1 MIDGGTNRERE
12 HAVRLSEAPQ
22 ILAQTILDTLREP
35 ILVLDVAL
43 RVKMANR
50 SFYRTFRV
58 KPEETENKI
67 IYELGDGQWNIPK
80 LRALLGEVCSGDM
93 PAEDFEVGR
102 DFPGI
107 GQRFMVLNAR
117 RIRRETGQPM
127 ILLAIEDISERKAI
141 ERALQLH
148 AKELERSNA
157 DLEQFAYV
165 ASHDLQEPLRMV
177 TSFTQL
183 LAKRYKGKL
192 DSDGDEFIAYIVD
205 GATRMHRL
213 INDLLAYARLGSRTA
228 EFVPTDCEAIFAD
241 VVSNL
246 GSAIEE
252 NGATVTHDPLPTVM
266 ADRNQLTSLFQNLLG
281 NAIKFRAVD
290 PPVVHVSARRNESE
304 WFFSV
309 RDNGIGIDPEH
320 FERVFLI
327 FQRLHGKSEYAG
339 TGVGLAICRKVVKQH
354 GGRIWIESQAGK
366 GSTFYFT
373 LPA

>member
-1 MIDGGTNRERE
+1 MIDDGTQRERE
-12 HAVRLSEAPQ
+12 HGVMLSGAPQ
-22 ILAQTILDTLREP
+22 ILAQAILDTLREP

-43 RVKMANR
+43 RVKMVNR

-58 KPEETENKI
+58 KPEETENKH

-80 LRALLGEVCSGDM
+80 LRALLEEICFGDKQV
-93 PAEDFEVGR
+93 EDFEVAC

-107 GQRFMVLNAR
+107 GRRFMVLNAR
-117 RIRRETGQPM
+117 RTERETGQPM
-127 ILLAIEDISERKAI
+127 ILLAIEDISERKAV
-141 ERALQLH
+141 ERALELH

-192 DSDGDEFIAYIVD
+192 DSDADEFIAYIVD

-213 INDLLAYARLGSRTA
+213 INDLLAYARLGSRAA
-228 EFVPTDCEAIFAD
+228 EFAPTDCEAIFAD
-241 VVSNL
+241 AVSNL
-246 GSAIEE
+246 ESAMEE

-266 ADRNQLTSLFQNLLG
+266 ADRDQLSRLFQNLLS
-281 NAIKFRAVD
+281 NAIKFRAAD
-290 PPVVHVSARRNESE
+290 PPVVHVSAHRNGNE
-304 WFFSV
+304 WLFSV
-309 RDNGIGIDPEH
+309 RDNGIGIDPEQ

-327 FQRLHGKSEYAG
+327 FQRLHGKSEYSG
-339 TGVGLAICRKVVKQH
+339 TGVGLAICRKIVERH
-354 GGRIWIESQAGK
+354 GGKIWIESQPGK

-373 LPA
+373 IPA

>member
-1 MIDGGTNRERE
+1 MIDDGTQRGRE
-12 HAVRLSEAPQ
+12 HGVMLSGAPP
-22 ILAQTILDTLREP
+22 ILAQTFLDTLREP

-43 RVKMANR
+43 RVKMVNR

-58 KPEETENKI
+58 KPEETEDKL

-80 LRALLGEVCSGDM
+80 LRLLLEEICSSEIQ
-93 PAEDFEVGR
+93 AEDFEVDY

-107 GQRFMVLNAR
+107 GRRFMILNGR
-117 RIRRETGQPM
+117 RIEPETGQPM
-127 ILLAIEDISERKAI
+127 ILLAIEDISDRKAI
-141 ERALQLH
+141 ERALELH
-148 AKELERSNA
+148 MKELERSNA

-192 DSDGDEFIAYIVD
+192 DSDADEFVAYIVD
-205 GATRMHRL
+205 GATRMYRL
-213 INDLLAYARLGSRTA
+213 IDDLLAYARLGSRAA
-228 EFVPTDCEAIFAD
+228 EFVPTDCEAILAD
-241 VVSNL
+241 AVSNP

-266 ADRNQLTSLFQNLLG
+266 ADRDQLSRLFQNLLS
-281 NAIKFRAVD
+281 NAIKFRAAD
-290 PPVVHVSARRNESE
+290 PPVVHVSAHRNGNE
-304 WFFSV
+304 WLFSV

-320 FERVFLI
+320 FERIFLI
-327 FQRLHGKSEYAG
+327 FQRLHGKSEYSG
-339 TGVGLAICRKVVKQH
+339 TGIGLAICRKIVERH
-354 GGRIWIESQAGK
+354 GGKIWIESQAGK

>member
-1 MIDGGTNRERE
+1 MIDGGTKRKRE
-12 HAVRLSEAPQ
+12 HAVRLSQAPQ

-43 RVKMANR
+43 RVRMVNR
-50 SFYRTFRV
+50 SFYQTFRV
-58 KPEETENKI
+58 KPEETENKR

-80 LRALLGEVCSGDM
+80 LRALLEEVCSGDM
-93 PAEDFEVGR
+93 PAEDFEVEC

-107 GQRFMVLNAR
+107 GRRFMILNAR
-117 RIRRETGQPM
+117 RIEPETSQSM
-127 ILLAIEDISERKAI
+127 ILLAIEDISERRAV

-192 DSDGDEFIAYIVD
+192 DSDADEFIAYIVD

-213 INDLLAYARLGSRTA
+213 INDLLAYARLGSRAA
-228 EFVPTDCEAIFAD
+228 EIVRTDCEAIFAD

-266 ADRNQLTSLFQNLLG
+266 ADRDQLSRLFQNLLS
-281 NAIKFRAVD
+281 NAIKFRTAD
-290 PPVVHVSARRNESE
+290 PPVVHVSAHRNESE
-304 WFFSV
+304 WLFSV
-309 RDNGIGIDPEH
+309 RDNGIGIDPEQ

-327 FQRLHGKSEYAG
+327 FQRLHGKSEYSG
-339 TGVGLAICRKVVKQH
+339 TGVGLAICRKIVKQH
-354 GGRIWIESQAGK
+354 GGKIWIESQAGK

>member
-1 MIDGGTNRERE
+1 MIDGGTKRKRE
-12 HAVRLSEAPQ
+12 HAARSSQAPQ

-58 KPEETENKI
+58 KPGETENKI
-67 IYELGDGQWNIPK
+67 IYELGDDQWNIPK
-80 LRALLGEVCSGDM
+80 LRALLEEVCSGDM
-93 PAEDFEVGR
+93 PVEDFEVER

-117 RIRRETGQPM
+117 RIERETGQPM
-127 ILLAIEDISERKAI
+127 ILLAIEDISERKAV

-192 DSDGDEFIAYIVD
+192 DSDADEFIAYIVD

-213 INDLLAYARLGSRTA
+213 INDLLAYARLGSRAA

-241 VVSNL
+241 AVSNQE
-246 GSAIEE
+246 SAIEE

-266 ADRNQLTSLFQNLLG
+266 ADRDQLSRLFQNLLS
-281 NAIKFRAVD
+281 NAIKFRAAD
-290 PPVVHVSARRNESE
+290 PPVVHVSARRNGNE
-304 WFFSV
+304 WLFSV
-309 RDNGIGIDPEH
+309 RDNGIGIDPGQ

-327 FQRLHGKSEYAG
+327 FQRLHGKTEYSG
-339 TGVGLAICRKVVKQH
+339 TGVGLAICRKIVKQH

>member
-1 MIDGGTNRERE
+1 MMATKRERE
-12 HAVRLSEAPQ
+12 HAVMLAEAPQ
-22 ILAQTILDTLREP
+22 ILAQTILDTLRESL
-35 ILVLDVAL
+35 LVLDVAL

-58 KPEETENKI
+58 KPEETEDKLL
-67 IYELGDGQWNIPK
+67 YDLGNGQWNVPK
-80 LRALLGEVCSGDM
+80 LRALLEAVCSGGRQ
-93 PAEDFEVGR
+93 AEDFEVEC

-107 GQRFMVLNAR
+107 GRRFMILNAR
-117 RIRRETGQPM
+117 RIERETGQPM
-127 ILLAIEDISERKAI
+127 ILLAIEDISERKAV
-141 ERALQLH
+141 ERALELR

-183 LAKRYKGKL
+183 LAKRYTGKL
-192 DSDGDEFIAYIVD
+192 DSDADEYIAYIVD
-205 GATRMHRL
+205 GAVRMHRL
-213 INDLLAYARLGSRTA
+213 INDLLAYARLGSRAA

-241 VVSNL
+241 AVSNL
-246 GSAIEE
+246 GSAMEE

-266 ADRNQLTSLFQNLLG
+266 ADKDQLSRLFQNLLS
-281 NAIKFRAVD
+281 NAIKFRAAD
-290 PPVVHVSARRNESE
+290 PPVVHVSARRNGNE
-304 WFFSV
+304 WLFSV

-327 FQRLHGKSEYAG
+327 FQRLHGKSEYSG
-339 TGVGLAICRKVVKQH
+339 TGVGLAICRKIVEHH
-354 GGRIWIESQAGK
+354 GGKIWIESHAGK

>member
-1 MIDGGTNRERE
+1 MIDDGTKRGRE
-12 HAVRLSEAPQ
+12 HAVMLSGAPQ

-35 ILVLDVAL
+35 ILLLDRAL
-43 RVKMANR
+43 RVNMANR

-58 KPEETENKI
+58 KPEQTEDKL

-80 LRALLGEVCSGDM
+80 LRVLLEAVHSGDLQ
-93 PAEDFEVGR
+93 AEDFEVEC

-107 GQRFMVLNAR
+107 GRKFMILNAR
-117 RIRRETGQPM
+117 RIERETGQSM
-127 ILLAIEDISERKAI
+127 ILLAMEDISQRKTI

-165 ASHDLQEPLRMV
+165 ASHDLQEPLRMI

-183 LAKRYKGKL
+183 LARRYKGKL
-192 DSDGDEFIAYIVD
+192 DSDADEFIAYIVD

-213 INDLLAYARLGSRTA
+213 INDLLAYARVGSRAA
-228 EFVPTDCEAIFAD
+228 EFVPTDCEAILAD
-241 VVSNL
+241 AVSNL
-246 GSAIEE
+246 EGAMEE

-266 ADRNQLTSLFQNLLG
+266 ADPDQLSRLFQNLFS
-281 NAIKFRAVD
+281 NAIKFRAPD
-290 PPVVHVSARRNESE
+290 PPVVHVSARRNGNE
-304 WFFSV
+304 WLFSV
-309 RDNGIGIDPEH
+309 RDNGIGIASEH
-320 FERVFLI
+320 FERIFLI
-327 FQRLHGKSEYAG
+327 FQRLQGKSEHSG
-339 TGVGLAICRKVVKQH
+339 TGVGLAICKKIVGRH
-354 GGRIWIESQAGK
+354 GGKIWIESQPGK